1 MGEKS
6 FKVHLK
12 QYVDLL
18 NHDEILEAPH
28 ATGDHSSIDR
38 DFRSNT
44 LQLLDNVDRDSNPAD
59 LALPMDQFISI
70 AYERMP
76 SSERS
81 TVQYWHT
88 MYTDACI
95 LKVLALASAP
105 DLPEETAGVCISTL
119 DRAMII
125 AGAATDEH
133 RRDYIVHQIIKQ
145 LQSGIPWRPPSQ
157 IVFTHKSA
165 LVPQL
170 PTSRNNVRTL
180 ASLPSIVTA
189 NKDWSQAPFVVRGH
203 ARDWRAMHEPN
214 QWASLTYLFSVAGPG
229 RIVPVEVGND
239 YRLDDWTQK
248 LLGWD
253 EFLSSLDSEGE
264 SGQRRRHTL
273 YLAQHN
279 LLTQFPRLQEDIIV
293 PDIVYAYLT
302 SPDFPNYEP
311 PTNVILNAWLGP
323 TRTVTPAHTDPFFNC
338 YVQVVGRKTVW
349 LAPPNIAA
357 SMYPYD
363 ASPSGTDRS
372 HNPAAN
378 NTNPLLSNT
387 SRVDVFPTTPQ
398 GIEASQMAFPL
409 FWKAVPDKALCVT
422 LDPGDLLFF
431 PPGWWHAM
439 RSEDVSFSVSMWF

>member
-1 MGEKS
+1 MSE

-12 QYVDLL
+12 RYAARLI
-18 NHDEILEAPH
+18 NNDENLEAPH
-28 ATGDHSSIDR
+28 TAGDHSSVDR
-38 DFRSNT
+38 DFRSNV
-44 LQLLDNVDRDSNPAD
+44 LQLLHNVDRDFNPAD
-59 LALPMDQFISI
+59 LALPMDQFITI

-81 TVQYWHT
+81 AVQYWHM

-95 LKVLALASAP
+95 LKVLALAGTP

-119 DRAMII
+119 DRAIII

-133 RRDYIVHQIIKQ
+133 RRDYVVHQIIRQ

-157 IVFTHKSA
+157 SIFTLTSA
-165 LVPQL
+165 PVPPL

-203 ARDWRAMHEPN
+203 AHDWRAMHEPS
-214 QWASLTYLFSVAGPG
+214 QWASLTYLLSVAGPG

-248 LLGWD
+248 LMSWD
-253 EFLSSLDSEGE
+253 KLLSSLHS
-264 SGQRRRHTL
+264 SGQHRRHTI

-279 LLTQFPRLQEDIIV
+279 LLTQFPRLQEDITV

-323 TRTVTPAHTDPFFNC
+323 AKTVTPAHTDPFFNC
-338 YVQVVGRKTVW
+338 YGKDGCKILF
-349 LAPPNIAA
+349 LALSPLALQCKSLVARLCGLHHLTLWHPCTLMTRHHRVLTEATIQPPTIQ
-357 SMYPYD
+357 
-363 ASPSGTDRS
+363 TRS
-372 HNPAAN
+372 
-378 NTNPLLSNT
+378 
-387 SRVDVFPTTPQ
+387 
-398 GIEASQMAFPL
+398 
-409 FWKAVPDKALCVT
+409 
-422 LDPGDLLFF
+422 
-431 PPGWWHAM
+431 
-439 RSEDVSFSVSMWF
+439 